1 MLLFIITWLIGA
13 VVSFSVIV
21 RLDGC
26 TDFDENIVECL
37 KICLIAGPFTL
48 LIVLIVILCE
58 SKIKDSMKAKV
69 EQIIEKYM
77 KWINEL

>member
-13 VVSFSVIV
+13 VVSFGVIV

-26 TDFDENIVECL
+26 TDFDKDVAECL

-48 LIVLIVILCE
+48 LIILIGVLCE
-58 SKIKDSMKAKV
+58 SKIKDSMKTKV
-69 EQIIEKYM
+69 KQIIEKYM
-77 KWINEL
+77 EWINEL